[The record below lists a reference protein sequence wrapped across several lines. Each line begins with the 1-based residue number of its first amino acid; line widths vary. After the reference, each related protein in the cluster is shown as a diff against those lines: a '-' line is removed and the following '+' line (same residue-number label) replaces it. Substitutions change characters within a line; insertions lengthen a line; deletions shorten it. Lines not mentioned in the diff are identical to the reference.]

1 MRVTSYRNTLLRIAR
16 DRTAVAMT
24 EFALATPLVLT
35 LGLWGLETA
44 NLAITHMR
52 VSQAALHLADNAS
65 RIGETSSLTRRKIY
79 EDDIN
84 DFFLG
89 SNYQAGEAIDMYE
102 FGRVIISSLQVEEGT
117 DAQQYIAWQRCKG
130 RGQFQ
135 SDYGVQ
141 DTGKGD
147 PSFQGMGPV
156 GEEVFALKGEAV
168 MFVEI
173 SYEYQPIVTD
183 AFLTSR
189 EIKASAAFT
198 VRADRDLSQIYQ
210 RDADNP
216 DDIARCDVYD
226 AYKSIPAPRKASGG
240 WGWVFSDDPDA
251 PGSTPPSSGSSSGGT
266 TGSTSTGG
274 STTSGGTST
283 TSTSSGG
290 GGVGGGGGGGGG
302 ASGGGGG
309 GGGVGGGGGGGGG
322 ASGGGG
328 GGGGVGGG
336 SGGGSTGSG
345 G

>member
-1 MRVTSYRNTLLRIAR
+1 MTQRRTSLRRMLR
-16 DRTAVAMT
+16 DSSAVAMT

-52 VSQAALHLADNAS
+52 VSQAAMHLADNAS

-89 SNYQAGEAIDMYE
+89 SNYQAGEAIDLYE

-117 DAQQYIAWQRCKG
+117 DMQQYIAWQRCKG

-189 EIKASAAFT
+189 EIKASSAYT

-251 PGSTPPSSGSSSGGT
+251 TGSTPPSSTGGPSGTSGASSPPSSASSGGA
-266 TGSTSTGG
+266 G
-274 STTSGGTST
+274 
-283 TSTSSGG
+283 TSSGG
-290 GGVGGGGGGGGG
+290 R
-302 ASGGGGG
+302 ARWCP
-309 GGGVGGGGGGGGG
+309 
-322 ASGGGG
+322 
-328 GGGGVGGG
+328 
-336 SGGGSTGSG
+336 TWNWWCD
-345 G
+345 

>member
-1 MRVTSYRNTLLRIAR
+1 MTQRRTSLRRMLR
-16 DRTAVAMT
+16 DSSAVAMT

-52 VSQAALHLADNAS
+52 VSQAAMHLADNAS

-89 SNYQAGEAIDMYE
+89 SNYQAGEAIDLYE

-117 DAQQYIAWQRCKG
+117 DMQQYIAWQRCKG

-189 EIKASAAFT
+189 EIKASSAYT

-251 PGSTPPSSGSSSGGT
+251 TGSTPPSSTGGPSGTSGASSPPSSASSGGA
-266 TGSTSTGG
+266 GGG
-274 STTSGGTST
+274 SSGGAGGGS
-283 TSTSSGG
+283 SGGAGGGSSGGAGTSSGG
-290 GGVGGGGGGGGG
+290 R
-302 ASGGGGG
+302 ARWCP
-309 GGGVGGGGGGGGG
+309 
-322 ASGGGG
+322 
-328 GGGGVGGG
+328 
-336 SGGGSTGSG
+336 TWNWWCD
-345 G
+345 

>member
-1 MRVTSYRNTLLRIAR
+1 MTQRRTSLRRMLR
-16 DRTAVAMT
+16 DSSAVAMT

-52 VSQAALHLADNAS
+52 VSQAAMHLADNAS

-89 SNYQAGEAIDMYE
+89 SNYQAGEAIDLYE

-117 DAQQYIAWQRCKG
+117 DMQQYIAWQRCKG

-189 EIKASAAFT
+189 EIKASSAYT

-251 PGSTPPSSGSSSGGT
+251 TGSTPPSSTGGPSGTSGASSPPSSASSGGA
-266 TGSTSTGG
+266 GGG
-274 STTSGGTST
+274 SSGGAG
-283 TSTSSGG
+283 TSSGG
-290 GGVGGGGGGGGG
+290 R
-302 ASGGGGG
+302 ARWCP
-309 GGGVGGGGGGGGG
+309 
-322 ASGGGG
+322 
-328 GGGGVGGG
+328 
-336 SGGGSTGSG
+336 TWNWWCD
-345 G
+345 

>member
-1 MRVTSYRNTLLRIAR
+1 MTQRRTSLRRMLR
-16 DRTAVAMT
+16 DSSAVAMT

-52 VSQAALHLADNAS
+52 VSQAAMHLADNAS

-89 SNYQAGEAIDMYE
+89 SNYQAGEAIDLYE

-117 DAQQYIAWQRCKG
+117 DMQQYIAWQRCKG

-251 PGSTPPSSGSSSGGT
+251 TGSTPPSSTGGPSGTSGASSPPSSASSGGA
-266 TGSTSTGG
+266 GGG
-274 STTSGGTST
+274 SSGGAG
-283 TSTSSGG
+283 TSSGG
-290 GGVGGGGGGGGG
+290 R
-302 ASGGGGG
+302 ARWCP
-309 GGGVGGGGGGGGG
+309 
-322 ASGGGG
+322 
-328 GGGGVGGG
+328 
-336 SGGGSTGSG
+336 TWNWWCD
-345 G
+345 

>member
-1 MRVTSYRNTLLRIAR
+1 MTQRRTSLRRMLR
-16 DRTAVAMT
+16 DSSAVAMT

-52 VSQAALHLADNAS
+52 VSQAAMHLADNAS

-89 SNYQAGEAIDMYE
+89 SNYQAGEAIDLYE

-117 DAQQYIAWQRCKG
+117 DMQQYIAWQRCKG

-189 EIKASAAFT
+189 EIKASSAYT

-251 PGSTPPSSGSSSGGT
+251 TGSTPPSSTGGPSGTSGASSPPSSASSGGA
-266 TGSTSTGG
+266 GGG
-274 STTSGGTST
+274 SSGGAGGGS
-283 TSTSSGG
+283 SGGAGTSSGG
-290 GGVGGGGGGGGG
+290 R
-302 ASGGGGG
+302 ARWCP
-309 GGGVGGGGGGGGG
+309 
-322 ASGGGG
+322 
-328 GGGGVGGG
+328 
-336 SGGGSTGSG
+336 TWNWWCD
-345 G
+345 

>member
-1 MRVTSYRNTLLRIAR
+1 MTQRRTSLRRMLR
-16 DRTAVAMT
+16 DSSAVAMT

-52 VSQAALHLADNAS
+52 VSQAAMHLADNAS

-89 SNYQAGEAIDMYE
+89 SNYQAGEAIDLYE

-117 DAQQYIAWQRCKG
+117 DMQQYIAWQRCKG

-189 EIKASAAFT
+189 EIKASSAYT

-251 PGSTPPSSGSSSGGT
+251 TGSTPPSSTGGPSGTSGASSPPSSASSGGA
-266 TGSTSTGG
+266 GGG
-274 STTSGGTST
+274 S
-283 TSTSSGG
+283 
-290 GGVGGGGGGGGG
+290 
-302 ASGGGGG
+302 SGGGGG
-309 GGGVGGGGGGGGG
+309 GSSGGAGGGSSGGAGGGSSGGAGTSSGGG
-322 ASGGGG
+322 ARWCP
-328 GGGGVGGG
+328 
-336 SGGGSTGSG
+336 TWNWWCD
-345 G
+345 

>member
-1 MRVTSYRNTLLRIAR
+1 MISPRTSLRRIVR

-52 VSQAALHLADNAS
+52 VSQAAMHLADNAS

-89 SNYQAGEAIDMYE
+89 SNYQAGEAIDLYE
-102 FGRVIISSLQVEEGT
+102 FGRVVISSLQVEEGT
-117 DAQQYIAWQRCKG
+117 EGQQYIAWQRCKG

-183 AFLTSR
+183 AFLDSR
-189 EIKASAAFT
+189 EIKASSAFT
-198 VRADRDLSQIYQ
+198 VRADRDLSQIFQ
-210 RDADNP
+210 RDPNNP
-216 DDIARCDVYD
+216 DDIARCEVYD

-251 PGSTPPSSGSSSGGT
+251 TGSTPPSSTGGTSGASGGPPSSSSTSGGAGGASSGGAGGASSGSSGGSSSGG
-266 TGSTSTGG
+266 GIRWCPSWNWWCD
-274 STTSGGTST
+274 
-283 TSTSSGG
+283 
-290 GGVGGGGGGGGG
+290 
-302 ASGGGGG
+302 
-309 GGGVGGGGGGGGG
+309 
-322 ASGGGG
+322 
-328 GGGGVGGG
+328 
-336 SGGGSTGSG
+336 
-345 G
+345 

>member
-1 MRVTSYRNTLLRIAR
+1 MTNRRTSLRRMLR
-16 DRTAVAMT
+16 DSSAVAMT

-52 VSQAALHLADNAS
+52 VSQAAMHLADNAS
-65 RIGETSSLTRRKIY
+65 RIGETSSLSRRKIY

-89 SNYQAGEAIDMYE
+89 SNYQAGDMIDLYE

-117 DAQQYIAWQRCKG
+117 DMQQYIAWQRCKG

-183 AFLTSR
+183 AFLDTR

-210 RDADNP
+210 RNTDNP

-251 PGSTPPSSGSSSGGT
+251 VGGTPPASTGGPSGTSGTSGASSPPSSASSGGA
-266 TGSTSTGG
+266 GGG
-274 STTSGGTST
+274 SS
-283 TSTSSGG
+283 
-290 GGVGGGGGGGGG
+290 GG
-302 ASGGGGG
+302 ASGGS
-309 GGGVGGGGGGGGG
+309 
-322 ASGGGG
+322 SGGN
-328 GGGGVGGG
+328 
-336 SGGGSTGSG
+336 SGRWCPTWNWWCD
-345 G
+345 

>member
-1 MRVTSYRNTLLRIAR
+1 MTQRRTSLRRMLR
-16 DRTAVAMT
+16 DSSAVAMT

-44 NLAITHMR
+44 NLTITHMR
-52 VSQAALHLADNAS
+52 VSQAAMHLADNAS

-89 SNYQAGEAIDMYE
+89 SNYQAGEAIDLYE

-117 DAQQYIAWQRCKG
+117 DMQQYIAWQRCKG

-189 EIKASAAFT
+189 EIKASSAYT

-251 PGSTPPSSGSSSGGT
+251 TGSTPPSSTGGPSGTSGASSPPSSASSGGA
-266 TGSTSTGG
+266 GGG
-274 STTSGGTST
+274 SSGGAG
-283 TSTSSGG
+283 TSSGG
-290 GGVGGGGGGGGG
+290 R
-302 ASGGGGG
+302 ARWCP
-309 GGGVGGGGGGGGG
+309 
-322 ASGGGG
+322 
-328 GGGGVGGG
+328 
-336 SGGGSTGSG
+336 TWNWWCD
-345 G
+345 

>member
-1 MRVTSYRNTLLRIAR
+1 MTERRTSLRRMLR
-16 DRTAVAMT
+16 DSSAVAMT

-52 VSQAALHLADNAS
+52 VSQAAMHLADNAS

-89 SNYQAGEAIDMYE
+89 SNYQAGEAIDLYE

-117 DAQQYIAWQRCKG
+117 DMQQYIAWQRCKG

-147 PSFQGMGPV
+147 PSFEGMGPV

-189 EIKASAAFT
+189 EIKASSAYT

-251 PGSTPPSSGSSSGGT
+251 TGSTPPSSTGGPSGTSGASSPPSSASSGGA
-266 TGSTSTGG
+266 GGG
-274 STTSGGTST
+274 SSGGAG
-283 TSTSSGG
+283 TSSGG
-290 GGVGGGGGGGGG
+290 R
-302 ASGGGGG
+302 ARWCP
-309 GGGVGGGGGGGGG
+309 
-322 ASGGGG
+322 
-328 GGGGVGGG
+328 
-336 SGGGSTGSG
+336 TWNWWCD
-345 G
+345 

>member
-1 MRVTSYRNTLLRIAR
+1 MTQRRTSLRRMLR
-16 DRTAVAMT
+16 DSSAVAMT

-44 NLAITHMR
+44 NLTITHMR
-52 VSQAALHLADNAS
+52 VSQAAMHLADNAS

-89 SNYQAGEAIDMYE
+89 SNYQAGEAIDLYE

-117 DAQQYIAWQRCKG
+117 DMQQYIAWQRCKG

-251 PGSTPPSSGSSSGGT
+251 TGSTPPSSTGGPSGTSGASSPPSSASSGGA
-266 TGSTSTGG
+266 GGG
-274 STTSGGTST
+274 SSGGAG
-283 TSTSSGG
+283 TSSGG
-290 GGVGGGGGGGGG
+290 R
-302 ASGGGGG
+302 ARWCP
-309 GGGVGGGGGGGGG
+309 
-322 ASGGGG
+322 
-328 GGGGVGGG
+328 
-336 SGGGSTGSG
+336 TWNWWCD
-345 G
+345 